1 MDKQQAYLK
10 IDELFSQY
18 IDTEESFRR
27 DAIKSKILKII
38 CDIVNSDSDYKPHI
52 ENGDFDYLPILTA
65 TNDALKYFKQKEEGC
80 FHSYLLSCI
89 KNAVNKDLEKNSGKG
104 FALNYSN
111 IKELKKV
118 KKLLQLYK
126 GNKQKVV
133 AVLDISEE
141 KMDALLLSEKIDY
154 FSKQITG
161 SDSESTIEDYL
172 PASKYESI
180 ESKIDAEDDLNRLLT
195 AFDLAWK
202 DLKEIHQDI
211 VSDWLTNITLSALE
225 TSKNIKFMED
235 QGEAIKFLFKY
246 SYIKRE
252 IVQAYFASK
261 EFELSL
267 TYESIGNKYGIT
279 KAAVYKKV
287 QNFVEELKK
296 YKII

>member
-1 MDKQQAYLK
+1 MEKQQAYLK

-279 KAAVYKKV
+279 KAAVYKKI

>member
-52 ENGDFDYLPILTA
+52 ENGDFDYLPIFTA

>member
-38 CDIVNSDSDYKPHI
+38 CDIINSDSDYKPHI

-235 QGEAIKFLFKY
+235 QGEAIKFLIKY